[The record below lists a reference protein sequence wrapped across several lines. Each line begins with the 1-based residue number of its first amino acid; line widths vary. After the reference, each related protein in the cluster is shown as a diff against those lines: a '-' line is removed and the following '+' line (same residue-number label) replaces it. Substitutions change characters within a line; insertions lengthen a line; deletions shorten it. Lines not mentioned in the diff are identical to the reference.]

1 MDDIEPTI
9 ILANEVEEIICL
21 LFGPTGVFRPDQL
34 ELRPAR
40 EVKRALTFKEPTV
53 LLLRVHVRRGLDIVL
68 REWIV

>member
-1 MDDIEPTI
+1 MDNIEPTI
-9 ILANEVEEIICL
+9 ILANKVEEIVCL
-21 LFGPTGVFRPDQL
+21 LFGPTRVFRPDQL

-53 LLLRVHVRRGLDIVL
+53 LLLRIHVRRGLDIVL